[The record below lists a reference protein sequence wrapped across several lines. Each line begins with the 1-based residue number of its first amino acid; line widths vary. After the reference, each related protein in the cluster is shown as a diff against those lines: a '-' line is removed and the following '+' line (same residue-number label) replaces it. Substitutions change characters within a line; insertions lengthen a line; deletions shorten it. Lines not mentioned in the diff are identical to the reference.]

1 MPKTAED
8 ICVEILIE
16 RRQLQDRLSWRV
28 PCYMLLS
35 TSFILAVALSAFTN
49 VARIIASGLGMILAA
64 VAILSVDRL
73 KNGELFDTSLLNKIV
88 TKLSNDQEIRFSSLK
103 EGQQPVSMSSTGQV
117 AEGKQI
123 NVQSVDIS
131 SDIPVDWTI
140 GRSVIG
146 DKYKAKRAAFYID
159 RDDAGIRT
167 AVANYTG
174 NIGWI
179 IIFSVFWMAFFT
191 IFVLG
196 CLQEDDTNKHYL

>member
-8 ICVEILIE
+8 VCVEILIE
-16 RRQLQDRLSWRV
+16 RRQLQDKLSWRV

-35 TSFILAVALSAFTN
+35 TSFILVVALSAHTN
-49 VARIIASGLGMILAA
+49 VARIIASGLGMIIAS

-88 TKLSNDQEIRFSSLK
+88 TKLSNDQEIRFSSLS
-103 EGQQPVSMSSTGQV
+103 QQPISMASTGQM
-117 AEGKQI
+117 AEGKQTRI
-123 NVQSVDIS
+123 QSVDTNT

-140 GRSVIG
+140 GRAVIG
-146 DKYKAKRAAFYID
+146 DKYKAKRAAFYVD

-167 AVANYTG
+167 AVQNYTG

-179 IIFSVFWMAFFT
+179 TIFTVFWMAFFI